1 MTHGDSQKRLKALLA
16 EYNTLDPESD
26 SVRIRKLMEEGVG
39 LIDRKVQPKK
49 WAAFRYRYAQ
59 VSEEVDPSAA
69 LRAYRES
76 IENLDPEDDQELI
89 ADCHRAIGLLMVHQG
104 NLESDAQEE
113 AISHLEASRT
123 LYPDVAVWLAVL
135 YQFRIAGDP
144 WQNWKKRLKYL
155 EIDATIVPKEE
166 DPVRWARVQNELGI
180 AMEEEPDA
188 NFNNALE
195 KRIKFHLKALA
206 ALGNNVNP
214 TWIRTHLY
222 LSECYLFRFGEDP
235 EEDLFFAEQF
245 NRKALDA
252 WTDEYDVTL
261 KIEALLG
268 RIRVLS
274 VSKKYGRPEDLLQG
288 LKHCEQA
295 ASLIDMSQPTHNNY
309 FGNIESQR
317 CMLLLGLIKL
327 GQHERADEL
336 LAHAR
341 TAISFFS
348 SEEHVRSRRIILQAA
363 AEGLLVVE
371 HFADAAV
378 LLKEALTEAEH
389 GLDRA
394 ETISARMERI
404 WEFRDSSALL
414 GWCLLKMGKVE
425 EALLELDIGKDRFW
439 SKDIQPWSMAELY
452 NIVPS
457 NGALL
462 FANYAATPGAVVVV
476 VEKRTEI
483 VWLPQFGKNRVM
495 ELQRGNVD
503 EPQLGGWLRAYSFRK
518 SQPHAWRKYIDETAG
533 LLYQEFWVPILDQL
547 SKLGIKPGVELVW
560 FPQGGSNVFPM
571 HAAWKKTNTDEGRV
585 WLLDEFTL
593 RYAPSVRT
601 LLLKHAPAKNDS
613 DDMLMVSNP
622 MGDLE
627 YSEIECAW
635 VMRIRSR
642 KNIQLLHGED
652 ATTEAVSASIAG
664 KEVVHFSSHAL
675 FDLNHPLDSSL
686 LLAHNSRLSLR
697 DLMPIL
703 QSDAPAMVVLSACET
718 GMTRV
723 TSTPDES
730 LGFPAA
736 FLHGG
741 SSTVL
746 STLWPVDDQA
756 TALLVSRFYLEL
768 SRGDMSPARALRVAQ
783 IWLRRVT
790 AKELRHLLGEL
801 KDAPPPA
808 GPTAA
813 RLRTALRVE
822 SSKTCPF
829 AEPYFWAAFTI
840 SGKE

>member
-1 MTHGDSQKRLKALLA
+1 MTHGDSQTRLKSLLA
-16 EYNTLDPESD
+16 EYETLDPECD
-26 SVRIRKLMEEGVG
+26 SVRIRQLMEEGAG
-39 LIDRKVQPKK
+39 LIDREVQPKK
-49 WAAFRYRYAQ
+49 WAAFRYKYAQ

-69 LRAYRES
+69 LAAYRES
-76 IENLDPEDDQELI
+76 IDFLDPEEDQELL
-89 ADCHRAIGLLMVHQG
+89 ADCHRAIGILMIHQG
-104 NLESDAQEE
+104 NLGSDAQEE
-113 AISHLEASRT
+113 AISHLEAAVT
-123 LYPDVAVWLAVL
+123 LYSDVAVWLAVL

-144 WQNWKKRLKYL
+144 WQNWKKRLEYL
-155 EIDATIVPKEE
+155 EIDATSIPKDE

-188 NFNNALE
+188 NFYTALE
-195 KRIKFHLKALA
+195 KRFKFHLKALA
-206 ALGNNVNP
+206 ALGNSINP

-222 LSECYLFRFGEDP
+222 LSECHLFRLGEDP

-252 WTDEYDVTL
+252 WTDEFDVTL
-261 KIEALLG
+261 KIVALLG
-268 RIRVLS
+268 RVRILS
-274 VSKKYGRPEDLLQG
+274 VSKKHGRTEDLLQG
-288 LKHCEQA
+288 LKHCEEA
-295 ASLIDMSQPTHNNY
+295 ASLIDMSQPTHHTY

-317 CMLLLGLIKL
+317 SMLLLGLIKL
-327 GQHERADEL
+327 GQHERPDEL
-336 LAHAR
+336 LTHAR
-341 TAISFFS
+341 NAIRSFS
-348 SEEHVRSRRIILQAA
+348 SEEHIRSRRIILQAA

-371 HFADAAV
+371 HFADAAG
-378 LLKEALTEAEH
+378 LLKEALKEAEH
-389 GLDRA
+389 GLGSA

-414 GWCLLKMGKVE
+414 CWCLLKLGQVE
-425 EALLELDIGKDRFW
+425 EALLELDLGKDRFW

-452 NIVPS
+452 SLVPS

-462 FANYAATPGAVVVV
+462 FANFAATPGAVVVV
-476 VEKRTEI
+476 VEKRIEI

-503 EPQLGGWLRAYSFRK
+503 GLQLGGWLRAYSFRN
-518 SQPHAWRKYIDETAG
+518 SQPDAWRKHIDETAS
-533 LLYQEFWVPILDQL
+533 LLYEEFWVPILDQL
-547 SKLGIKPGVELVW
+547 SQLGITSRAELVW

-571 HAAWKKTNTDEGRV
+571 HAAWKKTNTDEGRF

-593 RYAPSVRT
+593 RYAPSVRA
-601 LLLKHAPAKNDS
+601 LLLKHAPVKNGC

-642 KNIQLLHGED
+642 KSVQLLHGEE

-664 KEVVHFSSHAL
+664 KKVVHFSSHAL

-718 GMTRV
+718 GMARV

-756 TALLVSRFYLEL
+756 TALLVSRFYWEL
-768 SRGDMSPARALRVAQ
+768 SKGDMSPARALREAQ

-790 AKELRHLLGEL
+790 AKELRRLLGEL

-822 SSKTCPF
+822 SSEACPF